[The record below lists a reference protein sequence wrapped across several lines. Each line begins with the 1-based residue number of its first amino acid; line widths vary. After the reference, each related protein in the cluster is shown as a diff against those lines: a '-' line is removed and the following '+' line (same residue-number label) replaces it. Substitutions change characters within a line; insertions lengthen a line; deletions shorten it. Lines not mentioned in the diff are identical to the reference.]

1 MACATAMKGSS
12 PLTRGKLLLAAHVLQ
27 VVGLIPAHA
36 GKTSRQQNRP
46 SSPRA
51 HPRPHGENQL
61 SATAMYTQ
69 SGSSPLTRGKQLNA
83 GLDDHRQRL
92 IPAHAGKT
100 SSGAHRAS
108 GGRAHPRSRGENE
121 KNKTAT
127 VGRGGSFPLTQGKL
141 AGAQRRRGGERLI
154 PAHARKT
161 RRYISRRLR
170 CRAHPRSHGENI
182 YSVIAAV
189 ADWGSSPLTR
199 GKQQPPPRA
208 AVRPGLIPT
217 HAGKTPP
224 PTHAS
229 TNRPAHPRSRG
240 ENHEGTEIVGFMVGS
255 SPLTRGKP
263 DEHRGHAFGAGLIPA
278 HAGKTPTTETRR

>member
-108 GGRAHPRSRGENE
+108 GGRAHPRSRGEN
-121 KNKTAT
+121 NNLLL
-127 VGRGGSFPLTQGKL
+127 GLQSDPGSSPLTRGKH
-141 AGAQRRRGGERLI
+141 RRRRTHQRTDRLI
-154 PAHARKT
+154 PAHAGKT
-161 RRYISRRLR
+161 TKGPRSSASWW
-170 CRAHPRSHGENI
+170 AHPRSHGENRM
-182 YSVIAAV
+182 SIAV
-189 ADWGSSPLTR
+189 TLSGLDSSPLMR
-199 GKQQPPPRA
+199 GKHLRRRPDDDRA
-208 AVRPGLIPT
+208 R
-217 HAGKTPP
+217 
-224 PTHAS
+224 
-229 TNRPAHPRSRG
+229 
-240 ENHEGTEIVGFMVGS
+240 
-255 SPLTRGKP
+255 
-263 DEHRGHAFGAGLIPA
+263 LIPA
-278 HAGKTPTTETRR
+278 HTGKTEPLP